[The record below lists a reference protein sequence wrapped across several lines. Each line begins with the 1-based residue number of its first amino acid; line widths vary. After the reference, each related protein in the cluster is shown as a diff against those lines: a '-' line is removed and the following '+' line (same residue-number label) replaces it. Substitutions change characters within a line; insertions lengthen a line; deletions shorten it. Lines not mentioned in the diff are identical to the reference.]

1 MHRHFK
7 SAVAACV
14 LCVAP
19 ALAPAL
25 ALADDARLDE
35 LFDQLARADSV
46 EAGQRIESAIN
57 REMMRTGSPSLDLL
71 MQRGADALDAHDYG
85 AAVEHLTALIDH
97 APDLAQA
104 WNLRAVGYYMTG
116 AIGPAIHDLGEAL
129 ILEPRHFRALQGLAV
144 VLEELGQ
151 PEDALEILRAA
162 LAIAPHDANITA
174 AVQRLELRFAG
185 TPL

>member
-1 MHRHFK
+1 MDRMPRHFK
-7 SAVAACV
+7 SAVAACL
-14 LCVAP
+14 LC
-19 ALAPAL
+19 LSPAL

-35 LFDQLARADSV
+35 LFDQLAHAETED
-46 EAGQRIESAIN
+46 AGRRIESAIS
-57 REMMRTGSPSLDLL
+57 REMMRTGSPTLDLL
-71 MQRGADALDAHDYG
+71 MQRGADAIEARDHA

-97 APDLAQA
+97 EPGLAQA

-116 AIGPAIHDLGEAL
+116 AIGPALHDLGQAL

-162 LAIAPHDANITA
+162 LAIAPRDADIEG
-174 AVQRLELRFAG
+174 AVQRLETRFAG